1 MLVSVSR
8 GRMSRLP
15 KINSASLPVVTHPQ
29 MSSSQPPA
37 GPSRLPQ
44 RPPPTASPLPQP
56 IRRAVRAAQPARAA
70 PSPTP
75 PANPRAKSL
84 FGSFKC
90 KQALADVC
98 LIRTDLIALS
108 PNVRIAVGLAGI
120 GIGVAG
126 LMVDRFVLPDQE
138 GEKPLISVRTVDRE

>member
-1 MLVSVSR
+1 VGLGDKRPDV
-8 GRMSRLP
+8 
-15 KINSASLPVVTHPQ
+15 KIAENQVHTCTCCHSSP
-29 MSSSQPPA
+29 MSSSQSPA

-56 IRRAVRAAQPARAA
+56 IRRAVRASQPARAA

-90 KQALADVC
+90 KQAPPDLNQ
-98 LIRTDLIALS
+98 ISTDLIALS

-126 LMVDRFVLPDQE
+126 LMVDRFVLPEQGD
-138 GEKPLISVRTVDRE
+138 EKPLISVRTVDRE